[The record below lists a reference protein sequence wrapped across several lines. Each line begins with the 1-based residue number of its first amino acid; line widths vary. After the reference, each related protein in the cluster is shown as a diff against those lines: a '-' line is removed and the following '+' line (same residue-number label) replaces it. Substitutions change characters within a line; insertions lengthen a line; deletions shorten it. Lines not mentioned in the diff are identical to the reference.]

1 MDSWSSFEGTLHASS
16 NTMARTFRELV
27 VWQLAFE
34 LNEKVGLLLR
44 QSGQAARDFRF
55 RDQLRDSVR
64 SIPANIAEGF
74 GRYSPAEI
82 ARFTDIARASLDE
95 TENHLRDGVVS
106 GYFTTEAVAPLIL
119 LSARCR
125 TALSHW
131 HTYLRRVRNEPRFKR
146 R

>member
-1 MDSWSSFEGTLHASS
+1 
-16 NTMARTFRELV
+16 MARTFRELV

-95 TENHLRDGVVS
+95 TENHLRDG
-106 GYFTTEAVAPLIL
+106 
-119 LSARCR
+119 
-125 TALSHW
+125 
-131 HTYLRRVRNEPRFKR
+131 
-146 R
+146 